1 MLKFLLLLW
10 MLTNTLLQPT
20 VYPHPL
26 NHMLLTWLVK
36 LPLKLVTKQGCQTAA
51 SDALLA
57 IASAITPTAVKAIL
71 PKLIDNL
78 TNTNKWTEK
87 VAILRAVSQ
96 LVDTAKAQIA
106 LRMPELIPVLS
117 ESMWDTK
124 KKSKKPPLLP

>member
-1 MLKFLLLLW
+1 M
-10 MLTNTLLQPT
+10 
-20 VYPHPL
+20 VSEVA
-26 NHMLLTWLVK
+26 VK
-36 LPLKLVTKQGCQTAA
+36 AGDKNKDVQTAA

-96 LVDTAKAQIA
+96 LVDTAKSSNCFENA
-106 LRMPELIPVLS
+106 
-117 ESMWDTK
+117 
-124 KKSKKPPLLP
+124 